1 MGLVERLSELESM
14 RQSGQISDSEYA
26 MLVASA
32 TKRFGEDSASIETK
46 VIEALPAKSQT
57 PSQSVGFRTKSK
69 LIVVSLVLV
78 LIVATFV
85 FSRGGTGE
93 VPTASNTSDLLIGPP
108 ETVSSEDSM
117 NAFKLK
123 RENSAKAC
131 REIQAG
137 QEGPDYEIRFLFALR
152 DRINEGLGRKNS
164 KTILYEDAENLKTAK
179 KWISWEMEPIVAIR
193 DLVSAI
199 DRPEFA
205 NEKSQYLSLLKQIE
219 TRQIYLLAAQSWPD
233 FLSLSADYQVLL
245 RELDNESN
253 FLGILQKLCKG

>member
-1 MGLVERLSELESM
+1 M
-14 RQSGQISDSEYA
+14 RQSGQISDTEYA

-32 TKRFGEDSASIETK
+32 TKKFSEESAPIETK
-46 VIEALPAKSQT
+46 VIEALSAKSQT
-57 PSQSVGFRTKSK
+57 PSQSVRFTTKSK
-69 LIVVSLVLV
+69 LIVVGLVLV

-85 FSRGGTGE
+85 FSRGGPDE
-93 VPTASNTSDLLIGPP
+93 VPPASNTSDLLIWPP
-108 ETVSSEDSM
+108 ETISSEDSM

-131 REIQAG
+131 REIQIS
-137 QEGPDYEIRFLFALR
+137 QQGPAYEIGLLFAFR
-152 DRINEGLGRKNS
+152 DQINESLGRKNS
-164 KTILYEDAENLKTAK
+164 KIIQYEDAGNLKTAK
-179 KWISWEMEPIVAIR
+179 SWISLEMKPIVAIR
-193 DLVSAI
+193 DLVPAI

-233 FLSLSADYQVLL
+233 FLSLAADYQVLL

-253 FLGILQKLCKG
+253 FLGILKKLCKG